1 VGPPAHP
8 FSTVDAN
15 IILTFAVLLIAGM
28 ASGQLAKRLHMPSV
42 TGQILVGILLGQSAL
57 GLFDIHDAHRLQPVI
72 DFALGLMA
80 VAVGS
85 HLHFAKLRVARRR
98 LVLQAVLEATIT
110 PFLVFTFIFLI
121 ANPPWQIAILL
132 SAIAIATAPATI
144 LALVKETRSKGVF
157 VKTLVAS
164 VALNNLACICLFEIA
179 HAAAGASLDPSR
191 TGSVLSILAAPAREI
206 GLSLVLG
213 GGIGVLLVAL
223 TRRIVRPDRLSAL
236 SLIAILLT
244 VGLGQQFH
252 ISPLLSCL
260 LLGMVLANL
269 TPDKEEI
276 GHAVFDNFEYAIF
289 AVFFTVAGMELDF
302 DMVVPGGAL
311 ALIVFVARAIGK
323 ITASRTAMRVGGA
336 TERVRKWLGPALLPQ
351 AGLAVGLMLLV
362 AEDPAFVDAG
372 LTDLFL
378 AVVLTIVLLNELI
391 GPIVTRYAL
400 RQSGDFGKDRARVID
415 FLHEEN
421 ISTSLTATTKDEAIE
436 QLVELLIRTNSITA
450 SRDEV
455 LAAVRSRE
463 ELGSTCL
470 GSGLAIPHARIDVSD
485 SIVGAMGI
493 SSDGL
498 RIKTPDGQRV
508 HCMIL
513 LLTPESERD
522 RHLEVLSTF
531 ARAIGRDRIIQQQL
545 YHVDTPA
552 HAYELLHAD
561 VESEDFN
568 YFIEDDEE

>member
-1 VGPPAHP
+1 VE
-8 FSTVDAN
+8 AN
-15 IILTFAVLLIAGM
+15 ILLTFAVVLVAGM
-28 ASGQLAKRLHMPSV
+28 ASGQLAKRLHLPSV
-42 TGQILVGILLGQSAL
+42 TGQILVGILLGQSGLA
-57 GLFDIHDAHRLQPVI
+57 LFDIHDAHRLEPVI

-85 HLHFAKLRVARRR
+85 HLHFARLRVARRR
-98 LVLQAVLEATIT
+98 LVLQALLETALT
-110 PFLVFTFIFLI
+110 PLFVCCLILI
-121 ANPPWQIAILL
+121 AASPPWQIAILL
-132 SAIAIATAPATI
+132 AAIAIATAPATI
-144 LALVKETRSKGVF
+144 LTLVKETRSKGVF
-157 VKTLVAS
+157 VKTLIAS
-164 VALNNLACICLFEIA
+164 VALNNLACICVFELA

-191 TGSVLSILAAPAREI
+191 TGSTLAILLAPLREV
-206 GLSLVLG
+206 GMSLLLG
-213 GGIGVLLVAL
+213 GGIGVVLVAL
-223 TRRIVRPDRLSAL
+223 TRRVVRPDRLSAL

-244 VGLGQQFH
+244 VGIGQQFD

-260 LLGMVLANL
+260 FLGMVLANL

-302 DMVVPGGAL
+302 KMVVPGGAL
-311 ALIVFVARAIGK
+311 ALLVFTGRAIGK
-323 ITASRTAMRVGGA
+323 IVASRTAMRVGGA

-362 AEDPAFVDAG
+362 VEDPVFINAG
-372 LTDLFL
+372 VTDLFL
-378 AVVLTIVLLNELI
+378 AVVLTVVLLNELI

-421 ISTSLTATTKDEAIE
+421 ITTDLAGSTKEEAIE
-436 QLVELLIRTNSITA
+436 QLVDLLIRTNSVSTT
-450 SRDEV
+450 REDL
-455 LAAVRSRE
+455 LAAVHARE
-463 ELGSTCL
+463 AIGSTCL
-470 GSGLAIPHARIDVSD
+470 GSGLAIPHARIDIAD

-493 SSDGL
+493 SSKGL
-498 RIKTPDGQRV
+498 RIETPDGARI

-513 LLTPESERD
+513 LVTPQSERD

-531 ARAIGRDRIIQQQL
+531 ARAIGRDRSIQQQL

-561 VESEDFN
+561 EESEDFN
-568 YFIEDDEE
+568 YFLEDDE